1 MLLVTLF
8 CILIFIVS
16 VIEEKSKDKFI
27 VDIIKIIGIAFITVI
42 FTIILKEY
50 KKDFAIYAVIIGGS
64 LILFYSMETISS
76 IINFINTLSNK
87 SNISSEFIKLL
98 IKITSISILIEF
110 AVSICKDCGEN
121 AIAQKLDLGGKAI
134 VISMSIPVISTML
147 NGLLELLA

>member
-1 MLLVTLF
+1 M
-8 CILIFIVS
+8 
-16 VIEEKSKDKFI
+16 
-27 VDIIKIIGIAFITVI
+27 DIIKIIGIAFITVI

-64 LILFYSMETISS
+64 LILFYSMEAISS

-121 AIAQKLDLGGKAI
+121 AIAQKLDLGGKVI
-134 VISMSIPVISTML
+134 VISMSVPVISTML

>member
-1 MLLVTLF
+1 M
-8 CILIFIVS
+8 
-16 VIEEKSKDKFI
+16 
-27 VDIIKIIGIAFITVI
+27 DIIKIIGIAFITVI

-50 KKDFAIYAVIIGGS
+50 KKDFAIYSVIIGGS

-76 IINFINTLSNK
+76 IISFINTLSNK

>member
-1 MLLVTLF
+1 MDV
-8 CILIFIVS
+8 
-16 VIEEKSKDKFI
+16 
-27 VDIIKIIGIAFITVI
+27 IKIIGIAFITLI

-50 KKDFAIYAVIIGGS
+50 RKDFAIYAVIIGGA
-64 LILFYSMETISS
+64 LILFYSIDTISS
-76 IINFINTLSNK
+76 IINFINNLSNK
-87 SNISSEFIKLL
+87 SNINSDFIKLL

-121 AIAQKLDLGGKAI
+121 AIAGKLDLGGKVI